1 MRQNEPLSS
10 EISETFL
17 DVISKD
23 LSPIPREGS
32 AVTIKH
38 GEVGVGSLLCL
49 MIFVL
54 LTADKAVK
62 KQADK
67 HEDNTKH

>member
-1 MRQNEPLSS
+1 VAVENE
-10 EISETFL
+10 IAC
-17 DVISKD
+17 KNA
-23 LSPIPREGS
+23 

-54 LTADKAVK
+54 LTADKTVK
-62 KQADK
+62 KQAGK
-67 HEDNTKH
+67 HEDNAEH